1 MKFRLRTTFT
11 PKGDQP
17 DAIKKLVEGVEA
29 GNKYQ
34 TLLGVTGSG
43 KTFTIAN
50 VIEKVQM
57 PTLIISHNKTLAAQL
72 YGEFKS
78 FFPENPVEYFISY
91 YDYYQPEAYV
101 PTSDLYIEK
110 DASINEEIE
119 RLRLR
124 ATSALL
130 TQHDVIIV
138 ASVSCIYNIGSPD
151 EVKELVVL
159 LERGKEKGRDTILN
173 SLVAIQYQRND
184 IDFARGTFR
193 VRGDTIDIHPADEQY
208 GIRVEITDERVERIQ
223 MFDPVSGSVRRDLDN
238 VVIFPAKHFITTR
251 PRIEEA
257 VINIGRELEQR
268 LAQLKSQN
276 KLLEAQRLAQ
286 RTKFDIEMLLEL
298 GYCPG
303 IENYSMHLSGRQP
316 GERPFC
322 LIDYFPDEFLV
333 VIDESHVTIPQIN
346 GMYEGDHSRKQTLVE
361 YGFRLP
367 TALENRPLRFSE
379 FENLINQAICIS
391 ATPADWE
398 IEKSKHRIVEQIV
411 RPTGIVDPK
420 VTVKPAKNQVDDLI
434 DEIQKRVASEERILV
449 TTLTKRMAED
459 LTEYLHEIGIRVRY
473 MHSEIDAIQRVEI
486 LRGLRLGEFDV
497 LVGINLLREGLDLPE
512 VALVAI
518 LDADR
523 EGFLRSERSLIQTAG
538 RAARNVRSE
547 VIMYA
552 DEITDSM
559 RHAMREMERRRNKQI
574 KYNQEH
580 KIVPKSIIKTR
591 DEIMRTT
598 SVADRT
604 TREKH
609 TEEISMEEIARLQKE
624 MEDAVALLE
633 FEQAA
638 EIRDR
643 IKMIKRKL
651 VNEGRKHQR
660 GTAKR

>member
-1 MKFRLRTTFT
+1 VKFKLHTTFT

-17 DAIKKLVEGVEA
+17 DAIRRLVEGIE
-29 GNKYQ
+29 NDRKYQ

-43 KTFTIAN
+43 KTFTVAN
-50 VIEKVQM
+50 VIERVQM

-78 FFPENPVEYFISY
+78 FFPENAVEYFISY

-101 PTSDLYIEK
+101 PASDLYIEK

-130 TQHDVIIV
+130 TQRDVIIV

-159 LERGKEKGRDTILN
+159 LERGKEKGRDAILN
-173 SLVAIQYQRND
+173 SLVSIQYQRND

-208 GIRVEITDERVERIQ
+208 GIRVEIFDEKVERIQ
-223 MFDPVSGSVRRDLDN
+223 TFDPVSGNVSKDLNN

-257 VINIGRELEQR
+257 VVKIERELEER
-268 LAQLKSQN
+268 LTQLKSQN

-286 RTKFDIEMLLEL
+286 RTKFDIEMLMEL

-303 IENYSMHLSGRQP
+303 IENYSMHLSGRLP

-346 GMYEGDHSRKQTLVE
+346 GMYEGDHSRKLTLVE

-379 FENLINQAICIS
+379 FEALINQAICIS
-391 ATPADWE
+391 ATPANWE
-398 IEKSKHRIVEQIV
+398 LEKSKHRIVEQIV

-434 DEIQKRVASEERILV
+434 DEIQKRVASGERILV

-459 LTEYLHEIGIRVRY
+459 LTEYLHEIGTRVRY

-552 DEITDSM
+552 DEMTDSM
-559 RHAMREMERRRNKQI
+559 RHAIREMERRRNKQI

-580 KIVPKSIIKTR
+580 KITPKSIIKSH

-598 SVADRT
+598 SVADRI

-609 TEEISMEEIARLQKE
+609 KEEVSMEEIARLYKE
-624 MEDAVALLE
+624 MEEAVALLE

-643 IKMIKRKL
+643 IKKIKRKL
-651 VNEGRKHQR
+651 ANEGRKHQS
-660 GTAKR
+660 GAKNR

>member
-1 MKFRLRTTFT
+1 VKFKLHTTFT

-17 DAIKKLVEGVEA
+17 DAIRRLVEGIE
-29 GNKYQ
+29 NDRKYQ

-50 VIEKVQM
+50 VIERVQM

-78 FFPENPVEYFISY
+78 FFPENAVEYFISY

-101 PTSDLYIEK
+101 PASDLYIEK

-130 TQHDVIIV
+130 TQRDVIIV

-159 LERGKEKGRDTILN
+159 LERGKEKGRDAILD
-173 SLVAIQYQRND
+173 SLVSIQYQRND

-193 VRGDTIDIHPADEQY
+193 VHGDTIDIHPADEQY
-208 GIRVEITDERVERIQ
+208 GIRVEVFDEKVERIQ
-223 MFDPVSGSVRRDLDN
+223 TFDPVSGNVSKDLNN

-257 VINIGRELEQR
+257 VVKIERELEER
-268 LAQLKSQN
+268 LTQLKSQN

-286 RTKFDIEMLLEL
+286 RTRFDIEMLMEL

-303 IENYSMHLSGRQP
+303 IENYSMHLSGRLP

-346 GMYEGDHSRKQTLVE
+346 GMYEGDHSRKLTLVE

-379 FENLINQAICIS
+379 FEALINQAICIS
-391 ATPADWE
+391 ATPANWE
-398 IEKSKHRIVEQIV
+398 LEKSKHRIVEQIV

-434 DEIQKRVASEERILV
+434 DEIQKRVASGERILV

-459 LTEYLHEIGIRVRY
+459 LTEYLHEIGTRVRY

-552 DEITDSM
+552 DEMTDSM
-559 RHAMREMERRRNKQI
+559 RHAIREMERRRNKQI

-580 KIVPKSIIKTR
+580 KITPKSIIKSH

-598 SVADRT
+598 SVADRI

-609 TEEISMEEIARLQKE
+609 KEEVSMEEIARLYKE
-624 MEDAVALLE
+624 MEEAVALLE

-643 IKMIKRKL
+643 IKKIKRKL
-651 VNEGRKHQR
+651 TNEGRKHQS
-660 GTAKR
+660 GAKNR